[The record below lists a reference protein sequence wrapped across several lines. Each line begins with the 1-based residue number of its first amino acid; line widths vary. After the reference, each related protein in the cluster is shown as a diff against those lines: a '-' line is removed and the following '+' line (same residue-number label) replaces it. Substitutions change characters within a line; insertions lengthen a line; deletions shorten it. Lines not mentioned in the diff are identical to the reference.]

1 MHIRGPPPGLA
12 PRCQQTHLRIGA
24 RPEAQPIKPAIRPA
38 VLFQPDERHGFIGET
53 PRLNQPQ
60 GLRELGERGPKEQGA
75 VRGRDVGHRQGAQ
88 LVNAHGGI
96 VPLRRPLQALL
107 GVAPG
112 RVSVDNGISSDGYT
126 PFPPWATASSA
137 RRTRSEAGP

>member
-1 MHIRGPPPGLA
+1 MHIRRPPPGMA

-38 VLFQPDERHGFIGET
+38 VLFQPDERHALVGEA

-60 GLRELGERGPKEQGA
+60 GLRELGERGPQEQGA
-75 VRGRDVGHRQGAQ
+75 VWGREFGHRQGAQ
-88 LVNAHGGI
+88 IVYAHGGI

-112 RVSVDNGISSDGYT
+112 RVGVDNGISSYSYT
-126 PFPPWATASSA
+126 PFPSWATASSA
-137 RRTRSEAGP
+137 RRTRSAAGP